1 MQAELSPEDTLRLHV
16 LLAAD
21 VQAVRIDEGTQTLF
35 ALTPKGEARVPLHRN
50 CRPDLY
56 VQRVRELLGGHAMG
70 SPGGYPVHLMRWNSM
85 GQSSARS
92 LEALLKL
99 GEPEAV
105 RAVAQAP
112 GLSDELARRA
122 WWALP
127 TMEVA
132 RFLLTHPAICG
143 GAMGQVLADF
153 LIEHLP
159 FEENPVLAMH
169 SIRAVLGADLIDADK
184 AAALW
189 AKSKHRPHYFVGFL
203 EHRPDALPP
212 EPARVL
218 DDVAREALAQT
229 LAVGNAWA
237 QTLQRCLG
245 PSGQSFLRA
254 MTLLLEKPPA
264 PESVQLGLDILGRY
278 FAALQGAAP
287 AVDWPEAL
295 QREAGAMAALS
306 AVSQADAAPILSKTT
321 AVGPLMRRH
330 LEPVLAPVLAHIQVL
345 RGRA

>member
-1 MQAELSPEDTLRLHV
+1 MQAELSSEDTLRLHV
-16 LLAAD
+16 LLAAE
-21 VQAVRIDEGTQTLF
+21 VQAVRIDEGAQTLF

-56 VQRVRELLGGHAMG
+56 VQRVRELLGGHVMG

-105 RAVAQAP
+105 RAVAQSP

-122 WWALP
+122 WCALP

-132 RFLLTHPAICG
+132 RFLLAHPVICS

-169 SIRAVLGADLIDADK
+169 SIRAVLGADLIDVDK

-189 AKSKHRPHYFVGFL
+189 AKSKHRPHCFVGFL

-212 EPARVL
+212 EPARSL
-218 DDVAREALAQT
+218 TEMLRETLAQADALGDPWT
-229 LAVGNAWA
+229 
-237 QTLQRCLG
+237 QTLRRCHS

-264 PESVQLGLDILGRY
+264 PEPVQLALDILGRY
-278 FAALQGAAP
+278 FAAVQGVAP
-287 AVDWPEAL
+287 PPDWPEAL
-295 QREAGAMAALS
+295 QREANAMAAL
-306 AVSQADAAPILSKTT
+306 AAISQADAAPILSKTT